1 MESIAL
7 VSPDLDQLSRKA
19 RSDTH
24 GRTRILVMTLS
35 PAPGELLKLGVSGR
49 QMHHQADQLIAA

>member
-19 RSDTH
+19 ASDTH
-24 GRTRILVMTLS
+24 GGTRILVMTLS
-35 PAPGELLKLGVSGR
+35 PGAGELLKLGVSGR
-49 QMHHQADQLIAA
+49 QMHH